1 MHEDIFSLVGM
12 LVSVVLILFLAYAF
26 TKYIAGRT
34 FGGAARAGGHMRIL
48 DQLLLSKDHKIAL
61 VQAGERWLL
70 VGVAPSGIT
79 LLAELSEEERVLWQS
94 EHPDHGTPPSFG
106 EAFSKALRD
115 RLKK

>member
-1 MHEDIFSLVGM
+1 MPENVFSLVGM
-12 LVSVVLILFLAYAF
+12 LVAVAVVLLLAYGF
-26 TKYIAGRT
+26 TRFIAGRT
-34 FGGAARAGGHMRIL
+34 FGGMARTGGHMRIL

-61 VQAGERWLL
+61 VQVGERWLL

-79 LLAELSEEERVLWQS
+79 LLAELSEEERTLWLSGAQG
-94 EHPDHGTPPSFG
+94 ETTPSFG